1 MKRFTEYLN
10 EDFDPA
16 IYNSDGAISIN
27 DPTVVD
33 ALNANLD
40 ASTSSSFRTP
50 YNALEEVRKVLAYY
64 KIFLPKSIFLDQN
77 HGNDVFEISQFGE
90 KMGMNNDG
98 EVVAASDSSLFLY
111 FEWSM
116 DEKGM
121 YDVFASIVNSEE
133 LEEIMADFD
142 AEVEDDESELN
153 ESIAEKTKMLY
164 KLVNKMNTEK
174 QMNEMPMP
182 DLKKKMDAKKASLP
196 NMMKE
201 DDMDKFDDDDK
212 PKKPKKAMKYRHET
226 SGKEIMHTGTPP
238 KGYKIVKESEQL
250 DEVSRKKATSAYA
263 AANDPGYYHPKAEK
277 ILKHIERKFGSKAA
291 DDAETHAYTSHFGR
305 GTPKKGKDSLSGG
318 LRQYASDKLTKSGKI
333 PKNTQTAMKNRMD
346 PKKWQG
352 HGRKVGGPK
361 KKLPEETQ
369 LNELSKKTLGDYI
382 KKASHDVATK
392 SAATGRYADR
402 ANKARDEMKKGDYK
416 NWPQGKK
423 DDEFADKMFKK
434 SWKRRK
440 GIAKAVDKIT
450 K

>member
-27 DPTVVD
+27 DPTVID
-33 ALNANLD
+33 AMNSNLD

-121 YDVFASIVNSEE
+121 YDAFASVVNDEE
-133 LEEIMADFD
+133 LEEIMTDFD

-164 KLVNKMNTEK
+164 KLVNKMNAEK
-174 QMNEMPMP
+174 QMTEMPMP
-182 DLKKKMDAKKASLP
+182 NLKKKMDAKKATLP

-212 PKKPKKAMKYRHET
+212 PKKPKKAKEYEHET
-226 SGKEIMHTGTPP
+226 SKKRIMHTGTPP
-238 KGYKIVKESEQL
+238 KDYKLVKESE
-250 DEVSRKKATSAYA
+250 
-263 AANDPGYYHPKAEK
+263 
-277 ILKHIERKFGSKAA
+277 
-291 DDAETHAYTSHFGR
+291 
-305 GTPKKGKDSLSGG
+305 
-318 LRQYASDKLTKSGKI
+318 
-333 PKNTQTAMKNRMD
+333 
-346 PKKWQG
+346 
-352 HGRKVGGPK
+352 
-361 KKLPEETQ
+361 Q
-369 LNELSKKTLGDYI
+369 LNELSKKTLGNYI